1 MEKLI
6 TFIVPTRNLAHLRTQ
21 LDNFE
26 RTTFDYSKIEFLI
39 KVDSDH
45 EGASAFI
52 EEQISIRPFK
62 IRYISTP
69 RIDGTFSLWIAVDQL
84 FGMVDKSC
92 YFVQVLSD
100 EPYFITADW
109 DRVLE
114 RYVGLFPDHVF
125 RLRLSDVKFN
135 NYASSYECAFR
146 CDSFPLY
153 TRRWLELTEGT
164 GDCWGSDAY
173 QQLVA
178 FHMSLGTGG
187 YTNYY
192 RHDSICRD
200 IPVLDLKMGGL
211 DFGVGVSFE
220 MQKERHLRN
229 LVEWNRLSS
238 YKMQLHFSYL
248 ARRVFCYISATQLN
262 IDSFQLVRDINEKKV
277 KVVSADGLVVLERS
291 YKIQKG
297 IIDIQNLT
305 RKIRTLYW
313 VQLSPNALIA
323 YHVIRSKLQ
332 RFSEV
337 GSRLMNKIKTM
348 FLMIIYYPIGLI
360 RSFAKE
366 IAHMMR
372 LILFYNAILL
382 KRIKQS
388 LITTTLI
395 KRLPKKIIQKVESI
409 VKFLHIINENIS
421 NSPKKKVRRNE
432 FLELNSP
439 GINVLYKNKFR
450 LSPGVKPPTEEER
463 AVALSIIEGLQNSR
477 DKYRNMEFISG
488 DIQ

>member
-6 TFIVPTRNLAHLRTQ
+6 TFIVPTRNLTHLRTQ

-100 EPYFITADW
+100 EPYFMTPDW
-109 DRVLE
+109 DSVLE

-211 DFGVGVSFE
+211 DFGVGVSSE

-229 LVEWNRLSS
+229 LVEWNRLST

-277 KVVSADGLVVLERS
+277 KVVSADGSVILERS

-297 IIDIQNLT
+297 IIYFQNIT
-305 RKIRTLYW
+305 RNIRTLYW
-313 VQLSPNALIA
+313 IQLSPNALMA
-323 YHVIRSKLQ
+323 YHVIKSKLN
-332 RFSEV
+332 RLSAIR
-337 GSRLMNKIKTM
+337 SRLINKIKIM
-348 FLMIIYYPIGLI
+348 SFMIIYHLI
-360 RSFAKE
+360 SLMKFFAKE
-366 IAHMMR
+366 TAHMMR
-372 LILFYNAILL
+372 LFLHNTILF
-382 KRIKQS
+382 KSIKQP
-388 LITTTLI
+388 LITSTLI
-395 KRLPKKIIQKVESI
+395 KRLPNTIRQQVESI
-409 VKFLHIINENIS
+409 VRFFNIFNRNIGDPS
-421 NSPKKKVRRNE
+421 KSKVRRNE

-450 LSPGVKPPTEEER
+450 LSPGVKPPTAEER
-463 AVALSIIEGLQNSR
+463 AVALSIIEGLQNNR

-488 DIQ
+488 DVQ